1 MRIVDLNVLLYAID
15 ETSVHHRVA
24 HGWLDRALTGAA
36 PVGFA
41 WLVLAGFVRLATH
54 PSLSAAPHTV
64 TTAMDIVDGWL
75 GARTA
80 QVLHPGPGHA
90 ALVRELLEAA
100 GGAGNLVNDAHLAA
114 LAREH
119 KATVVSFDSDFGR
132 FPGVRW
138 ERPA

>member
-1 MRIVDLNVLLYAID
+1 MKIVDLNVLLYAVD
-15 ETSVHHRVA
+15 ETSIHHRA
-24 HGWLDRALTGAA
+24 ARGWLDRALTGGA

-41 WLVLAGFVRLATH
+41 WLVLVGFIRLSTH
-54 PSLSAAPHTV
+54 PSLSAAPATV

-90 ALVRELLEAA
+90 TLVRELLAAA
-100 GGAGNLVNDAHLAA
+100 GAAGNLANDAHLAA

-132 FPGVRW
+132 FLGVRW